1 MDEKKDF
8 YSTLGLTF
16 GILSMVFL
24 GNFLFSILG
33 IVFSSISKR
42 NFTSN
47 GKAQAGLILSIIS
60 IILSSI
66 LVVVLM
72 FLYLFKYFQIF

>member
-1 MDEKKDF
+1 MDEKKDV

-16 GILSMVFL
+16 GILSMIFL

-42 NFTSN
+42 NFINN

-66 LVVVLM
+66 IYVIVLL
-72 FLYLFKYFQIF
+72 LYLFRFLHI